1 MRLVRSSVLTVVSI
15 TAALLFTA
23 CGNGSTN
30 ADSGSTI
37 NVGQLEDQSGNL
49 SLVGLQKYHAAQLAV
64 DQLNAAGGLLGKK
77 INLIAPDTQSDNT
90 KMQQLARELVLKDKV
105 PVIFG
110 AQTSAE
116 REAIRPIMDQ
126 YKQLYFYTNQYEGG
140 VCDANTFTT
149 GAVPEQ
155 QVATLMPYLVQKF
168 GKRVYVIA
176 ADYNFG
182 HLTSDWVKAITEAS
196 GGTIVG
202 QEFIPLTQN
211 EFSSSIARIKAA
223 QPDILIP
230 LLVGNDQSSFF
241 PQWASSGIKNLPMG
255 STVIVAQGYEHLRF
269 QPPAA
274 ANIYVPTNFIKE
286 LGNYLPSS
294 KTFVDAWMKK
304 FPNDPYI
311 DEEAESEYDAIML
324 WADAVKK
331 AGTTD
336 QTKVKQLLGSGMS
349 YDSPSGTVTI
359 DPKTHAAVRDIYL
372 AHTTETQSIEFPA
385 MWKAVQPNWLSE
397 VAGCDLTKKSDQTQ
411 YTPSA
416 QMPAKVTQQLT
427 AIPVPKAGS

>member
-1 MRLVRSSVLTVVSI
+1 MRLVRSSVLTAVSI
-15 TAALLFTA
+15 TTALLLTA
-23 CGNGSTN
+23 CGNGS
-30 ADSGSTI
+30 AGAESGSTI
-37 NVGQLEDQSGNL
+37 NIGQLEDHSGNL
-49 SLVGLQKYHAAQLAV
+49 SIVGLQKYHAAQLAV

-77 INLIAPDTQSDNT
+77 INLIAPDAQSDNT
-90 KMQQLARELVLKDKV
+90 RMQQLARELILRDKV

-110 AQTSAE
+110 AQTSAQ
-116 REAIRPIMDQ
+116 REAIRPIIDQ

-140 VCDANTFTT
+140 VCDSNTFTT

-196 GGTIVG
+196 GGSIVG
-202 QEFIPLTQN
+202 QEFVPLTQN

-223 QPDILIP
+223 QPDVLIP

-274 ANIYVPTNFIKE
+274 ANIYVLTNFIKE
-286 LGNYLPSS
+286 LGDYVPSS
-294 KTFVDAWMKK
+294 KTLVDAWMQK
-304 FPNDPYI
+304 FPDDPYI
-311 DEEAESEYDAIML
+311 NEEAAAEYDAIML
-324 WADAVKK
+324 WAEAVKK

-336 QTKVKQLLGSGMS
+336 QAQVKKVLAAGIS
-349 YDSPSGTVTI
+349 YESPSGTVTI
-359 DPKTHAAVRDIYL
+359 DPKTHATVRDIYL
-372 AHTTETQSIEFPA
+372 AHTTETQAIEFPV

-397 VAGCDLTKKSDQTQ
+397 VAGCDLTTKDDQTQ
-411 YTPSA
+411 YTPTE
-416 QMPAKVTQQLT
+416 QTPAKVTQELT
-427 AIPVPKAGS
+427 AIPVVKDGA

>member
-1 MRLVRSSVLTVVSI
+1 MRRVRSSMSTAVGI
-15 TAALLFTA
+15 TTALLLAA
-23 CGNGSTN
+23 CGNGSTD
-30 ADSGSTI
+30 AASSSTI
-37 NVGQLEDQSGNL
+37 NIGQLEDQSGNL

-64 DQLNAAGGLLGKK
+64 DHLNAAGGLLGKK
-77 INLIAPDTQSDNT
+77 INLVAPDTQSDNT
-90 KMQQLARELVLKDKV
+90 KMQQLARELVIKDKV

-116 REAIRPIMDQ
+116 REAIRPIIDQ

-140 VCDANTFTT
+140 VCDSNTFTT

-155 QVATLMPYLVQKF
+155 QVATLIPYLMQHF

-182 HLTSDWVKAITEAS
+182 HLTSDWVKAITQAS
-196 GGTIVG
+196 GGSIVG
-202 QEFIPLTQN
+202 QEFVPLTQN

-286 LGNYLPSS
+286 LGDYVPSS
-294 KTFVDAWMKK
+294 KTFVDAFMKK

-311 DEEAESEYDAIML
+311 DEEAESEYDAIMM
-324 WADAVKK
+324 WAEAVKK

-336 QTKVKQLLGSGMS
+336 QAKVKEVLAGGIS
-349 YDSPSGTVTI
+349 YNSPSGTVTI

-372 AHTTETQSIEFPA
+372 AHTTETQAIEFPV
-385 MWKAVQPNWLSE
+385 MWKAVQPNWLSA
-397 VAGCDLTKKSDQTQ
+397 VAGCDLTTKPDQTQ
-411 YTPSA
+411 YTPTA
-416 QMPAKVTQQLT
+416 QMPAKVTQELT
-427 AIPVPKAGS
+427 AIPVVKAGS

>member
-1 MRLVRSSVLTVVSI
+1 MVRFRRSVV
-15 TAALLFTA
+15 AALGLAALALTSA
-23 CGNGSTN
+23 CGGGSGGV
-30 ADSGSTI
+30 SGDTI
-37 NVGQLEDQSGNL
+37 NIGQLEDHSGNL
-49 SLVGLQKYHAAQLAV
+49 AIVGLQKYHAAQLAV
-64 DQLNAAGGLLGKK
+64 AQLNAKGGLLGKK

-90 KMQQLARELVLKDKV
+90 RMQQLARELIVKNKV

-110 AQTSAE
+110 AQTSAQ
-116 REAIRPIMDQ
+116 REAIRPIIDQ

-140 VCDANTFTT
+140 VCDSNEYNT

-168 GKRVYVIA
+168 GKRVYIIA

-196 GGTIVG
+196 GGSIVG
-202 QEFIPLTQN
+202 TEFVPLTQN

-223 QPDILIP
+223 KPDVLIP

-269 QPPAA
+269 APPAA

-286 LGNYLPSS
+286 LGDNLPSA
-294 KTFVDAWMKK
+294 KTFVDEWYKM
-304 FPNDPYI
+304 FPKDPYI
-311 DEEAESEYDAIML
+311 NEEAASEYDAIML
-324 WADAVKK
+324 WAEAVNK

-336 QTKVKQLLGSGMS
+336 KDKVKAVLDSGLT
-349 YDSPSGTVTI
+349 YQSPSGPVTI

-372 AHTTETQSIEFPA
+372 AHTTEQQKIEFPA
-385 MWKAVQPNWLSE
+385 MWKAVQPNWLTV
-397 VAGCDLTKKSDQTQ
+397 VAGCDLTKRKDNTQ
-411 YTPSA
+411 YTPTGK
-416 QMPAKVTQQLT
+416 MPAKVTQDL
-427 AIPVPKAGS
+427 KAMPLKAQP